1 MKRTLCRAA
10 ALALL
15 LPVSRRSLRAVRC
28 GPTPSAGSCRCNS
41 SAAIRSR
48 RNPRDRSPAEMA
60 RMFQTLCLE
69 TAGDGARLAAS
80 AAAAGLS
87 AVPHTIPATKKAAPV
102 TLGVW
107 TGDGLVLSQT
117 SGFFAA
123 PNTQCNATFYVRAL
137 PDRQALTDALAAV
150 IGRAPSNLAS
160 ATDKQGRLKK
170 NLQSRMVVGCRRAP
184 DRHGLRRERLFGN
197 ARRRVQSRS
206 VRRRSQDGRCRSSS
220 PPNPRPADRRGSQ

>member
-1 MKRTLCRAA
+1 MKQILHRAA
-10 ALALL
+10 VLAML
-15 LPVSRRSLRAVRC
+15 LPVSPAFAQSGAMWTDPFGRIMSMQFVSGNPVAPN
-28 GPTPSAGSCRCNS
+28 PT
-41 SAAIRSR
+41 
-48 RNPRDRSPAEMA
+48 DRSPAEMA
-60 RMFQTLCLE
+60 RLFQTLCLE

-123 PNTQCNATFYVRAL
+123 PNAQCNATFYVRTL
-137 PDRQALTDALAAV
+137 PERQAVTDALAAV

-160 ATDKQGRLKK
+160 ATDKRGRPKK
-170 NLQSRMVVGCRRAP
+170 FYNPEWLSAVGEPRIITAFVAKGYSGMP
-184 DRHGLRRERLFGN
+184 GD
-197 ARRRVQSRS
+197 RVQISIRAAKKS
-206 VRRRSQDGRCRSSS
+206 GR
-220 PPNPRPADRRGSQ
+220 